1 MGQFVRWFL
10 GLRPTVKTGP
20 IDPRSAPLLLY
31 SSPDELSD
39 TWPARRRTF
48 PPSSDRSCS
57 ARLIDEGSRREPY
70 ALVVEMPNQRKRGQ
84 GDACAQYQ
92 NHQVLAF
99 AVRSFRKLSPVHGS
113 LLKLP
118 PPRYLLLSRL
128 TRVQLSGV
136 QADPTTR
143 RGSTS
148 ADYKRLASASH
159 FEFRSCS
166 FPQETAY
173 RENPLKRP
181 GQPTL
186 QPCRR

>member
-1 MGQFVRWFL
+1 MGQCVRWFL

-128 TRVQLSGV
+128 TRVQLSCV
-136 QADPTTR
+136 QADPRPGEDQPVLTTSGWLR
-143 RGSTS
+143 RRISNSGHV
-148 ADYKRLASASH
+148 R
-159 FEFRSCS
+159 F
-166 FPQETAY
+166 
-173 RENPLKRP
+173 LKR
-181 GQPTL
+181 QPIEKIL
-186 QPCRR
+186 

>member
-1 MGQFVRWFL
+1 MGQCVRWFL

-128 TRVQLSGV
+128 TRVQLSCV
-136 QADPTTR
+136 QADPRPGEDQPVLTTSGWLR
-143 RGSTS
+143 RRISNSGPV
-148 ADYKRLASASH
+148 R
-159 FEFRSCS
+159 F
-166 FPQETAY
+166 
-173 RENPLKRP
+173 LKR
-181 GQPTL
+181 QPIEKIL
-186 QPCRR
+186 